1 MLAPKQEFGGTIS
14 QGAGSDGFWRT
25 SVRVD
30 SGLLSTGTA
39 FFVSGSWTEAN
50 KWKGDGDASRK
61 ECHVRRQSENWAT
74 IWISR
79 SMASTNDQQ
88 AYSYLPLTYAQTTM
102 MFAYAWA
109 DYNTQLVGR
118 PKIDNNEYL
127 FNQTRYANN
136 AI

>member
-1 MLAPKQEFGGTIS
+1 
-14 QGAGSDGFWRT
+14 
-25 SVRVD
+25 VRVD

-39 FFVSGSWTEAN
+39 FFVSGSWTEAS
-50 KWKGDGDASRK
+50 KWKGEGDASRK
-61 ECHVRRQSENWAT
+61 NVMFGVSQKLGDNLDIKVYGVH
-74 IWISR
+74 
-79 SMASTNDQQ
+79 NDQQ